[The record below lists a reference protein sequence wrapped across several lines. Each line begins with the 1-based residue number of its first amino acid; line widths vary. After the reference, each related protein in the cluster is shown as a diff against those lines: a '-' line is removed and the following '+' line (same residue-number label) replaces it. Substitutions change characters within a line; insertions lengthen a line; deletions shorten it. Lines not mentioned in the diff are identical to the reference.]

1 MAAEVFAYQPDL
13 LCIGGIS
20 SDDNLAAFQSVVN
33 KMRANDLAAGRT
45 TEILILT
52 KQWSPNTVA
61 DDYFLDPGY
70 TELDQ
75 VPAGNPGGVP
85 AGYRGDLL
93 NFCATNDIEYLDLT
107 GVASE
112 FIYGPAA
119 AAGVGPPANANGDP
133 YSYWLRDL
141 IHSNDR
147 GKLIQGRMLEAFFAP
162 PPVLTAAQTAGALTL
177 AWPLAS
183 TGFNLETATT
193 LGPGAVWSTLPAT
206 FTITNG
212 QNIVTTN
219 LNGGLQL
226 FYRLSRP

>member
-1 MAAEVFAYQPDL
+1 M
-13 LCIGGIS
+13 
-20 SDDNLAAFQSVVN
+20 
-33 KMRANDLAAGRT
+33 
-45 TEILILT
+45 
-52 KQWSPNTVA
+52 
-61 DDYFLDPGY
+61 
-70 TELDQ
+70 
-75 VPAGNPGGVP
+75 PAGNPGGVP

-162 PPVLTAAQTAGALTL
+162 PPVLTAAQADH
-177 AWPLAS
+177 
-183 TGFNLETATT
+183 
-193 LGPGAVWSTLPAT
+193 VRKR
-206 FTITNG
+206 
-212 QNIVTTN
+212 Q
-219 LNGGLQL
+219 
-226 FYRLSRP
+226 RPERQDQ